1 MTLKPI
7 PPTRYDGEPDANA
20 IQQFAQ
26 EATTYVKMGHVP
38 KDQQVYYVSYYLD
51 GKALNFYNQVVSKDE
66 ENWDLKRF
74 FIELFEFCFPVD
86 FRNAQRKQLN
96 CCFQGMKTVA
106 THVAEWQH
114 IWNTIGLE
122 DTQEKIV
129 KLFNSFT
136 YPVQTE
142 IYRKNIDPEVNAWDE
157 VVKAVEQAEVLL
169 KLANRNQDSNGGS
182 SKRLAQTQQKQNGSS
197 RDSNSQGGQRSS
209 RGGFRGCGRGRGG
222 RVQFSLPREEVMRT
236 SSAGMNEKPGGMS
249 DQKRNEML
257 AKGLCF
263 TCGEPGH
270 LARNCSKTRAAPS
283 KMKNRPPGLHV
294 HFAEMGMQG
303 SSSHDALN
311 ESTEVLET
319 FQVGAVRF
327 GNLHG
332 VEEGGEPLQTFVDS
346 SVDSETEFDLV
357 SEISSTN
364 EINSVPE
371 RPIGDIYAM
380 YTELMLQSAQP
391 YPGDERF
398 VSPEECW
405 SERRFWMYRISDTE
419 YIVEDHSHNE
429 GLVLNAE
436 LLRNPDFMPAL
447 WYAQTRAAYLGL
459 DSESALAEPRYLEE
473 IGDVPAGAVQVL
485 LEKYDVSEG
494 VPVEDKFEVQPQGEA
509 LVISDRQNATCV
521 FLSRKLLEDHRFD
534 LGEWYNRAVSEN
546 CSTDSSEYDL
556 LEVTDSESELWQK
569 TSEISELPSLLT
581 VSDSEKEESESYLP
595 SLKTVSDSSDA
606 GSDCSELTSLVM
618 PGEEG
623 ESFEDRLKFWA
634 QVSQECC
641 GTSEDTDQPARAQ
654 RLGDVLG
661 NTLAA
666 LLEFF
671 QPYLGD
677 ESIPWSDER
686 RDRKRFRFSRASEEH
701 FVIEDTYSDEVVTLP
716 LEYVREPKFHL
727 LDWYA
732 RQKSVTLNREYR
744 CSLIHQFPIEEILAD
759 AIRQYFLDIA
769 ALAPMFHGVG
779 IERVLREPDCLEGPD
794 EFLLSI
800 PVGESDLHELIAEEL
815 LLNPRLDLVGWVLK
829 KQLKCVLRESDAYYG
844 WENSH
849 RDGYFDELFT
859 ATEPDVEGEF
869 LLHCGGVQIPADSV
883 KGIARTASM
892 PRLSDQ
898 VVARPL
904 VIVVRVNGKP
914 VRALVDSGS
923 LGDLVST
930 SLADQLRLRR
940 KELKDPITLQLAV
953 QGSRSKINHSVNVKM
968 SYQDITEERSFLV
981 ANLSGYD
988 MILGTAWLFQHKVS
1002 IGLNPA
1008 RVCVGSADAVPLE
1021 GVATAWV
1028 FTGAVGLG
1036 EHDALQAA
1044 RDELLEY
1051 AKPICKT
1058 ADETGLPPLRAIN
1071 HTIPWIDENKILP
1084 WRPSRCPEALR
1095 PQWDKKRSTYLKA
1108 GRWQVTNAGNTAP
1121 MLLIPKVKTNPPGL
1135 RVVVDLRA

>member
-7 PPTRYDGEPDANA
+7 PPTRYDGEPDANT
-20 IQQFAQ
+20 IQRFAR
-26 EATTYVKMGHVP
+26 EATTYVKMGHIP

-86 FRNAQRKQLN
+86 FRNTQRKQLN
-96 CCFQGMKTVA
+96 CCFQGTKTVA
-106 THVAEWQH
+106 AHVAEWQH

-157 VVKAVEQAEVLL
+157 VVKAAEQAEVLL

-182 SKRLAQTQQKQNGSS
+182 SKRPAQTQQKQNGSS
-197 RDSNSQGGQRSS
+197 RDSNSQGGQRPSHS
-209 RGGFRGCGRGRGG
+209 GFRGRGRGRGG
-222 RVQFSLPREEVMRT
+222 RVRFSLPREEVMRT

-283 KMKNRPPGLHV
+283 KTKNRPPGLHV

-303 SSSHDALN
+303 YSSRDALN

-332 VEEGGEPLQTFVDS
+332 VEEGGEPLQTFADS

-380 YTELMLQSAQP
+380 YTELMLQNAQP
-391 YPGDERF
+391 YP
-398 VSPEECW
+398 
-405 SERRFWMYRISDTE
+405 
-419 YIVEDHSHNE
+419 
-429 GLVLNAE
+429 
-436 LLRNPDFMPAL
+436 
-447 WYAQTRAAYLGL
+447 
-459 DSESALAEPRYLEE
+459 E
-473 IGDVPAGAVQVL
+473 IGDVPAGAIQVL

-494 VPVEDKFEVQPQGEA
+494 VPVDDKFEVQPQGEA

-534 LGEWYNRAVSEN
+534 LAEWYNRAVSES

-556 LEVTDSESELWQK
+556 LE
-569 TSEISELPSLLT
+569 
-581 VSDSEKEESESYLP
+581 
-595 SLKTVSDSSDA
+595 
-606 GSDCSELTSLVM
+606 
-618 PGEEG
+618 
-623 ESFEDRLKFWA
+623 
-634 QVSQECC
+634 
-641 GTSEDTDQPARAQ
+641 PARARQ
-654 RLGDVLG
+654 LGDVLG

-666 LLEFF
+666 LLDFF
-671 QPYLGD
+671 QPYPGD
-677 ESIPWSDER
+677 ESVPWSDDR
-686 RDRKRFRFSRASEEH
+686 REEKCFRVSRASAEH
-701 FVIEDTYSDEVVTLP
+701 IAIKDTFSDKVVNLP
-716 LEYVREPKFHL
+716 LEYVREPKFHM

-732 RQKSVTLNREYR
+732 RQKSIALNLKYKS
-744 CSLIHQFPIEEILAD
+744 SLIHEFPIEEILAD
-759 AIRQYFLDIA
+759 AI
-769 ALAPMFHGVG
+769 
-779 IERVLREPDCLEGPD
+779 PD
-794 EFLLSI
+794 
-800 PVGESDLHELIAEEL
+800 
-815 LLNPRLDLVGWVLK
+815 
-829 KQLKCVLRESDAYYG
+829 
-844 WENSH
+844 
-849 RDGYFDELFT
+849 
-859 ATEPDVEGEF
+859 
-869 LLHCGGVQIPADSV
+869 DSV
-883 KGIARTASM
+883 KGIARTASI
-892 PRLSDQ
+892 PRLSDR

-904 VIVVRVNGKP
+904 VIVVRVNGEP

-930 SLADQLRLRR
+930 SLADQLRLKR

-968 SYQDITEERSFLV
+968 SYQDIAEERSFLV

-1021 GVATAWV
+1021 GVATARV

-1058 ADETGLPPLRAIN
+1058 ADERGLPPLRAIN
-1071 HTIPWIDENKILP
+1071 HTIPLIDENKILP
-1084 WRPSRCPEALR
+1084 WSPSRCPEALR

-1121 MLLIPKVKTNPPGL
+1121 MLLIPK
-1135 RVVVDLRA
+1135 